1 MREPTSLSGIPKAL
15 VVLSEKQ
22 RLQYLGTSWGE
33 GSRDAKQ
40 DALLPLEQ
48 VSDLDILVWGPF
60 LEHNVGQ
67 R

>member
-1 MREPTSLSGIPKAL
+1 M
-15 VVLSEKQ
+15 VLFEKQ